1 MQSDNLVADAAA
13 RVFAAEADAQ
23 SILLSGHND
32 WKSSLWSSLEEIGL
46 PLAWV
51 SDAAGGAGASL
62 AEGFGVIREAGRA
75 ALASPLV
82 ETLLAGWLLDQAGLH
97 PPAGPLSVAPTHP
110 KDVVRIDSEGR
121 VSGRARQVPFAREVE
136 HLAVI
141 ASGPEGP
148 VVALIRTADCKIES
162 GENLAGD
169 VRDTVVFDQV
179 RSVVR
184 KTHAQGGVDLQ
195 LSLLLLGATARGLQI
210 SGALDRV
217 LEIAVQYS
225 QDRVAFEKPISKF
238 QAVQHLLAR
247 LAGEVA
253 TASAATGSAAEA
265 IASSGSAGD
274 AMLLEAAASKI
285 RSSEAAELGAR
296 IAHQVFGAIGFTEE
310 HILHRFTLR
319 MLSWRDEFG
328 NETFWSLKL
337 GERIAANGA
346 DELWPLLAS
355 R

>member
-13 RVFAAEADAQ
+13 RVFAEQADAQ
-23 SILLSGHND
+23 TILLSRRND
-32 WKSSLWSSLEEIGL
+32 WKAPLWISLEEIGL

-51 SDAAGGAGASL
+51 SDTAGGAGASL

-82 ETLLAGWLLDQAGLH
+82 ETLLAGWLLDQAGLN
-97 PPAGPLSVAPTHP
+97 PPAGPLSVAPTRP
-110 KDVVRIDSEGR
+110 KDSLRIDSEGR
-121 VSGRARQVPFAREVE
+121 ISGRARQVPFAREVE

-148 VVALIRTADCKIES
+148 VVALVRTADCKIEP

-169 VRDTVVFDQV
+169 VRDTVVFEQV
-179 RSVVR
+179 RSVLR
-184 KTHAQGGVDLQ
+184 KSPAQGGADMQ
-195 LSLLLLGATARGLQI
+195 FSLLLLGAVARGLQI

-217 LEIAVQYS
+217 LEMTAQYS

-253 TASAATGSAAEA
+253 AANAATGSAVEA
-265 IASSGSAGD
+265 VASNGFTGD
-274 AMLLEAAASKI
+274 AMLLEVAASKI

-296 IAHQVFGAIGFTEE
+296 IAHQVHGAIGFTEE

-328 NETFWSLKL
+328 NETFWSFKL